1 MNNFEY
7 YNPVKIFFGK
17 GEISKLSQAIEKDKK
32 VLMIYGGGSI
42 KKNGV
47 YNQVQ
52 KALSGYDLHEFSG
65 IEPNP
70 EFDTCLKAVEYIKN
84 NNIDFILA
92 VGGGSVI
99 DATKFISAAT
109 NFAGDPWDILAK
121 GVEVSNAIEYGTVL
135 TIPATG
141 SEMNCGSVISRRS
154 INKKLAFM
162 SEQVFP
168 KFSVLDPEVT

>member
-17 GEISKLSQAIEKDKK
+17 GEISKLTQAIPNTKN
-32 VLMIYGGGSI
+32 VLMVSGGGSI

-47 YNQVQ
+47 YDQVKQ
-52 KALSGYDLHEFSG
+52 ALSGYNLHEFSG

-70 EFDTCLKAVEYIKN
+70 EFNTCLKAVQYIKD

-121 GVEVSNAIEYGTVL
+121 GAEFTDAIEYGTVL

-154 INKKLAFM
+154 INKKLAFIN
-162 SEQVFP
+162 E
-168 KFSVLDPEVT
+168 